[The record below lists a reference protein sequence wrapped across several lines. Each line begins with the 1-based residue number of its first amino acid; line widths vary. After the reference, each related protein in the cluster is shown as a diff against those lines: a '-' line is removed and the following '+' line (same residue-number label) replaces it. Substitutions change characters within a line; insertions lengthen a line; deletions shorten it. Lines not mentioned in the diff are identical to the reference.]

1 MSLIMVRWTLT
12 TRIQGRYRY
21 LVDLCHPHISE
32 HIPFQAK
39 SQARA
44 ETAKIRRTRSSQP
57 EKANFRA
64 LSTGTV
70 VLVDSSHLGNYTI
83 ECFPGDA
90 R

>member
-12 TRIQGRYRY
+12 TRIQGRYQY
-21 LVDLCHPHISE
+21 PVVDLLCNPHISE

-39 SQARA
+39 SKARA
-44 ETAKIRRTRSSQP
+44 EAAKIRRTRSSQP

-64 LSTGTV
+64 LSTGTM

-83 ECFPGDA
+83 E
-90 R
+90 